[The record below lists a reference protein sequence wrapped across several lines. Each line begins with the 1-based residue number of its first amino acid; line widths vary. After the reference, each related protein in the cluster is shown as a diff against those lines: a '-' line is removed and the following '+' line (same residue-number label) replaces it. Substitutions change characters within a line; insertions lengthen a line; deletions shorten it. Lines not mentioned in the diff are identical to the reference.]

1 MGRKDSLP
9 ADAPAIR
16 LCEMVKWPHFQGY
29 GFNLHSEKG
38 KEGQFVGKIDP
49 ASPAEACGLLEG
61 DQIVEVNGVNT
72 SNENHKQV
80 VERIKTDPD
89 HVSLLVVDQVAAEF
103 YKKRGVVINGSLSS
117 VKAAARSSSTSAG
130 QDQETGE
137 SETSSQDQLSIED
150 TLAFAAQSQ
159 GDDEPP
165 PVPPKTDLSLET
177 DDKSASDE
185 TVEEAEEKSTP
196 EEPSEKS
203 EEASE
208 PTSMSEEASESASD
222 DTTLVA
228 SDETAPAAEAA
239 QEVEAEKAEE
249 EAAPS
254 TEPAEEAKPAE
265 EASPA
270 VEAEPSPPVT
280 EDATDA
286 AEVTEVAEVA
296 EVAEEPPSETKAAEK
311 AAEKKASVPKEETP
325 RIDTTLQ
332 VEGSGSDRAQP
343 SPAPSADSTG
353 TVESAKSAESTKS
366 SGSEPDKFGLKLNM
380 SAAEMREYLKSKKRH
395 DPRNDNLSFKQRH
408 EIVQNM

>member
-117 VKAAARSSSTSAG
+117 VKTAARSSSTSAG

-137 SETSSQDQLSIED
+137 SETSSQ
-150 TLAFAAQSQ
+150 
-159 GDDEPP
+159 
-165 PVPPKTDLSLET
+165 
-177 DDKSASDE
+177 
-185 TVEEAEEKSTP
+185 
-196 EEPSEKS
+196 
-203 EEASE
+203 
-208 PTSMSEEASESASD
+208 
-222 DTTLVA
+222 
-228 SDETAPAAEAA
+228 
-239 QEVEAEKAEE
+239 
-249 EAAPS
+249 
-254 TEPAEEAKPAE
+254 
-265 EASPA
+265 
-270 VEAEPSPPVT
+270 
-280 EDATDA
+280 
-286 AEVTEVAEVA
+286 
-296 EVAEEPPSETKAAEK
+296 TKAAEK